1 MPIFLSAMV
10 QKKVLQKLTDPEL
23 ERYLREDSRFTPEA
37 IKLAAEILEERGRI
51 FTDDEKFRI
60 RELIKT
66 KYEEEER
73 KKLEQ
78 EELHKD
84 HITEDP
90 EAIRLHSRELIML
103 FGLCLGFISGAILL
117 SLNLFKLKKY
127 REGAGIIFLGIAYSI
142 IQYFGIQ
149 LMYEAGTSGKTTV
162 FNRSPELLFAVTG
175 FLLLY
180 FLWLETLKKL
190 PYRKNSLL
198 VPVIIGLL
206 SVFLSYLNY
215 YGYSPSYL
223 FVILAR

>member
-10 QKKVLQKLTDPEL
+10 QKKVLQKFTNPEL
-23 ERYLREDSRFTPEA
+23 EQYLRQDSRFTPEA

-60 RELIKT
+60 REIIRT
-66 KYEEEER
+66 KNEDEER
-73 KKLEQ
+73 KRLEH
-78 EELHKD
+78 EELQKD
-84 HITEDP
+84 HITDDP
-90 EAIRLHSRELIML
+90 AAIRLHSRELIMF
-103 FGLCLGFISGAILL
+103 FGLCLGFFSGAVLL

-127 REGAGIIFLGIAYSI
+127 REGACIIFLGITYSI
-142 IQYFGIQ
+142 LQYFVVPLLHETKI
-149 LMYEAGTSGKTTV
+149 TGKAAAL
-162 FNRSPELLFAVTG
+162 NRNPELLFSVTG

-180 FLWLETLKKL
+180 FLWLETIKKL

-198 VPVIIGLL
+198 VPIMIGLL
-206 SVFLSYLNY
+206 SVFLSYINY

>member
-1 MPIFLSAMV
+1 MV
-10 QKKVLQKLTDPEL
+10 QKKVLQKFTDPEL

-37 IKLAAEILEERGRI
+37 IKLAAEILEERARL

-60 RELIKT
+60 RELIRT
-66 KYEEEER
+66 KNEDEER
-73 KKLEQ
+73 KRLEQ
-78 EELHKD
+78 EELQKD
-84 HITEDP
+84 HITDDP
-90 EAIRLHSRELIML
+90 ETIRLHSRELIML
-103 FGLCLGFISGAILL
+103 FGLCFGFFSGAVLL

-127 REGAGIIFLGIAYSI
+127 MEGAGIIFLGIAYSI

-149 LMYEAGTSGKTTV
+149 FMYETKTTTKTTV

-180 FLWLETLKKL
+180 LLWIETIKKL

-198 VPVIIGLL
+198 VPAIIGLL
-206 SVFLSYLNY
+206 SVFFSYMNY